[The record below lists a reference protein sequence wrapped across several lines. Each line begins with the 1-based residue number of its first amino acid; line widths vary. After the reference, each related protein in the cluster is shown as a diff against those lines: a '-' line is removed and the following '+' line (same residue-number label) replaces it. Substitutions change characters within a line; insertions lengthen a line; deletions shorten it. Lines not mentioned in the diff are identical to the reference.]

1 MALERCV
8 FNISDD
14 VEHNQA
20 PPPPLSPS
28 PSLQAIFHPFIV
40 NSHQQQHIKPAVI
53 VPSGRKCS
61 VLGSNNT
68 LYHIAGHRFCASG
81 CDDLVSCFDL
91 TNTKKIRQ
99 EFLHPMHNGVS

>member
-1 MALERCV
+1 MALEWYV

-20 PPPPLSPS
+20 PPPPGPS
-28 PSLQAIFHPFIV
+28 PSLHAIFHPFTV

-53 VPSGRKCS
+53 VPLGRKCS

-68 LYHIAGHRFCASG
+68 LYHIASHRFCASRR
-81 CDDLVSCFDL
+81 DDLVSCFDL
-91 TNTKKIRQ
+91 TNTKKFRQ
-99 EFLHPMHNGVS
+99 GFLHPMHNGVL